1 MQVPREAQKV
11 ANPTHSW
18 LKLIEVSFKPGAAP
32 MSAMLEEFVD
42 GLLNKFQDLGHKVV
56 EKPTDD
62 TDVLL
67 TTAQFEESIPW
78 RKALLFTARHKFGL
92 KQSPVIYTVV
102 QMTPK
107 QFDDAITHLRTAL
120 AKKPIDPKD
129 FLFEGLSPD
138 SPRVLIE
145 QGLRGGPIMA
155 LMRLLQ
161 ARAKSIRI
169 LLAVGDEHPDRVY
182 HFDLVGAF
190 PESDN
195 IDANGFYTDVV
206 LRMVTTES
214 THEITNHQV
223 MEPVVTHETW
233 EAMSTPEA
241 MGRAGKELGKRN
253 FFTDMVR
260 IEELVAVPAVSD
272 VVASQY
278 SEGCFGTWD
287 PRVKGLVA
295 TITGSARP
303 VDKGNI
309 TDDDLAL
316 IVGVRPDGQGAQV
329 RHVEGKRN
337 DKPSSEAVEMM
348 DLDGPLPWID
358 HESTGGV
365 KTKVPVARSKLHGHR
380 GVKAYNPKLVE
391 YVPLDPPYYHYLVS
405 CATEAQARGIRQAF
419 SRAESLLN
427 PNDPRKIAFTV
438 LPGHGVVMVE
448 KLQANKVPFQ
458 QFWEAMD
465 SGELQIDPH
474 VPQGQMSY
482 EAESD
487 GRMHLREQGPTQP

>member
-1 MQVPREAQKV
+1 MQVPREASKV

-18 LKLIEVSFKPGAAP
+18 LKQIEISFVPGSAP
-32 MSAMLEEFVD
+32 MSSMLEELVEGILD
-42 GLLNKFQDLGHKVV
+42 KFKDLGHRVV
-56 EKPTDD
+56 EKPSDD
-62 TDVLL
+62 TKVLL
-67 TTAQFEESIPW
+67 TTAQYQDAIPW
-78 RKALLFTARHKFGL
+78 RKAFLFGARRQFGL
-92 KQSPVIYTVV
+92 KHSPVIYTII

-107 QFDDAITHLRTAL
+107 QFDEAIGHFRKAL
-120 AKKPIDPKD
+120 AKKPVDPKD
-129 FLFEGLSPD
+129 FQFEGLSPD
-138 SPRVLIE
+138 SHRVLIE

-161 ARAKSIRI
+161 AQSKSIRI
-169 LLAVGDEHPDRVY
+169 LLAVGDEHPERVY

-190 PESDN
+190 PSSLN
-195 IDANGFYTDVV
+195 TTASAFYTDIV

-214 THEITNHQV
+214 THEVTDHQV
-223 MEPVVTHETW
+223 IEPMVSRETW

-241 MGRAGKELGKRN
+241 MRRAGQELGKRN
-253 FFTDMVR
+253 FFTEMVR
-260 IEELVAVPAVSD
+260 IEDLVAVPAVSD

-287 PRVKGLVA
+287 PRVEGLVA

-316 IVGVRPDGQGAQV
+316 LVGVRPDGQGAQV

-348 DLDGPLPWID
+348 DLDSPLPWVA
-358 HESTGGV
+358 HESVGAV
-365 KTKVPVARSKLHGHR
+365 KTQVPVARSKLHGHR

-405 CATEAQARGIRQAF
+405 CATEAQARGIKQAF
-419 SRAESLLN
+419 SRAEILLN
-427 PNDPRKIAFTV
+427 PKDPRKIAFTI

-448 KLQANKVPFQ
+448 KWQSDKIPFQ
-458 QFWEAMD
+458 LFWEAMD
-465 SGELQIDPH
+465 SGDLEIDPH
-474 VPQGQMSY
+474 VPQGPMSY
-482 EAESD
+482 ELEGD
-487 GRMHLREQGPTQP
+487 GRTHLREQTPRG